1 MVRKVGKVLHV
12 VQSGDRGGVQRH
24 VHDLALGLRD
34 ETAGVVTGTGGWLT
48 ESLRAGGIEVR
59 PAFHLQRS
67 LNPRKIAA
75 AREEVERA
83 VRDLGPAALHA
94 HGVFALLASLPLAGK
109 LPLVYTAHGFQWH
122 DKAHPAWIRR
132 LSWMLHRQSVTRV
145 RVFVAIGSEA
155 DEARAVGFVRV
166 EEIPNGVEPRLEGTQ
181 GRDPNTFGVATRLV
195 AGKGLEDLPGVLQA
209 LPGSTLVVAG
219 EGPYGARLM
228 EEAARRGVASRVRL
242 LGWQD
247 DLASFYGGITA
258 YVSLS
263 RKEGLPYA
271 ALDALAAGLP
281 VVLSDIPGHRELV
294 QGGRNGFL
302 APVGDPAAAASGLSR
317 LFEDDEFCH
326 AAGQASREIARERFA
341 LSDMLSRHKALYKE
355 LEGGIA

>member
-1 MVRKVGKVLHV
+1 MRKVGKVLHV

-24 VHDLALGLRD
+24 VRDLALGLRE
-34 ETAGVVTGTGGWLT
+34 ETAGIVTGTGGWLT
-48 ESLRAGGIEVR
+48 ETLRAGGIEVR
-59 PAFHLQRS
+59 PAFDLQRS

-75 AREEVERA
+75 AREEVKRA
-83 VRDLGPAALHA
+83 AEDLLPAAVHA

-122 DKAHPAWIRR
+122 DRAHPAWIRH

-155 DEARAVGFVRV
+155 DEARGLGFVRV
-166 EEIPNGVEPRLEGTQ
+166 EEIPNGVELGVEGTRE
-181 GRDPNTFGVATRLV
+181 GNPNTFGVATRLV
-195 AGKGLEDLPGVLQA
+195 AGKGLEDLPGVLYA

-219 EGPYGARLM
+219 GGPYGARLV
-228 EEAARRGVASRVRL
+228 EEAARLGVAGRVRL

-247 DLASFYGGITA
+247 DLTSFYDGITA

-281 VVLSDIPGHRELV
+281 VVLSDVPGHRELV

-302 APVGDPAAAASGLSR
+302 TRVGDPGAAAGALSR
-317 LFEDDEFCH
+317 LFEDEGLCR
-326 AAGQASREIARERFA
+326 AAGRASREIARERFA
-341 LSDMLSRHKALYKE
+341 LSDMLLRHEALYRE
-355 LEGGIA
+355 LEGGSA